1 MLISSSSKRGRLG
14 GQCPTRLLSLGC
26 TRTHHLLPCR
36 HLDVG
41 RLETGPREVTAP
53 ELQREILQLEEQ
65 EGSLDYKFGV
75 VYCREGQTS
84 DDEMYSNGAPL
95 PDSHYFCT

>member
-1 MLISSSSKRGRLG
+1 M
-14 GQCPTRLLSLGC
+14 
-26 TRTHHLLPCR
+26 
-36 HLDVG
+36 G

-84 DDEMYSNGAPL
+84 DDEMYSNGVHTSLLYECSTLATPPL
-95 PDSHYFCT
+95 R